1 MCTYVCAHRHT
12 HTTHKRTRT
21 HTHTHTCTY
30 ACTHTHTP
38 LLALRVFADQLKE
51 YSAKCDSLLSEI
63 GAALSCLQE
72 VKQKHAFVASKTGAL
87 HQACQ
92 NLMDEQTKLMVVA
105 DSIRTKLAYFN
116 EFDRMGQVN

>member
-1 MCTYVCAHRHT
+1 MYVHTDTHTPHTNVHAHT
-12 HTTHKRTRT
+12 HA
-21 HTHTHTCTY
+21 HTHAHMH
-30 ACTHTHTP
+30 AHTHTP